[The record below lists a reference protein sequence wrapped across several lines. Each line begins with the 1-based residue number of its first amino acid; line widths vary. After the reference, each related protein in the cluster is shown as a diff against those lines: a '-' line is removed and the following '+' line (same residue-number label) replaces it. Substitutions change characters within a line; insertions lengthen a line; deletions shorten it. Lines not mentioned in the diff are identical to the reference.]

1 MEQQAAQVAQ
11 GDTVAIHYV
20 GKLEDE
26 SVFDTT
32 EGRDPFKFVAGSDE
46 VIPAV
51 SGLVIGMQVGEQRT
65 ISVPASDAYGEYD
78 KELLIE
84 VPSERLPDGTGVGD
98 MLKDDGPQP
107 RTWTVR
113 EVVGETTTL
122 DGNHP
127 LAGRDLVFEIELVEI
142 A

>member
-1 MEQQAAQVAQ
+1 MDQQVAQ

-26 SVFDTT
+26 TVFDTT
-32 EGRDPFKFVAGSDE
+32 EGRDPFKFVAGSDQ

-51 SGLVIGMQVGEQRT
+51 SGLVIGMQIGERRT
-65 ISVPASDAYGEYD
+65 VSIPAAEAYGEYD
-78 KELLIE
+78 NELLIQ
-84 VPSERLPDGTGVGD
+84 VPTERLPDGTGVGD

-107 RTWTVR
+107 RTWTVK
-113 EVVGETTTL
+113 EVGGETTTL

-127 LAGRDLVFEIELVEI
+127 LAGRTLMFDIELVEI

>member
-1 MEQQAAQVAQ
+1 MDQQVAQ
-11 GDTVAIHYV
+11 GDTVAIHYT

-26 SVFDTT
+26 TVFDSTD
-32 EGRDPFKFVAGSDE
+32 GRDPFKFVAGSDQ

-51 SGLVIGMQVGEQRT
+51 SGLVIGMQVGEHR
-65 ISVPASDAYGEYD
+65 SVSIPAAEAYGEYD
-78 KELLIE
+78 NELLIQ
-84 VPSERLPDGTGVGD
+84 VPAERLPDGTGVGD

-113 EVVGETTTL
+113 EVADETATL

-127 LAGRDLVFEIELVEI
+127 LAGRTLLFDIELVEI
-142 A
+142 GA

>member
-1 MEQQAAQVAQ
+1 MEQQTAQVAQ

-26 SVFDTT
+26 TVFDTT
-32 EGRDPFKFVAGSDE
+32 EGRDPFKFVAGSDQ

-51 SGLVIGMQVGEQRT
+51 SGLVIGMQVGEHRSV
-65 ISVPASDAYGEYD
+65 SVPAADAYGEYD
-78 KELLIE
+78 QELLIE
-84 VPSERLPDGTGVGD
+84 VPTDRLPDGTGVGD
-98 MLKDDGPQP
+98 MLKDDSPQP

-113 EVVGETTTL
+113 EVKDEKTTL

-127 LAGRDLVFEIELVEI
+127 LAGRDLKFEIELVEI